1 MMPLQAPIPPD
12 PPNLSASPTLRV
24 ASAPSVSS
32 VVVLRLLATLRHRM
46 AACYPLRD
54 LTLTLPGAAHPY
66 VIALPADPN
75 APLDRYAAILHEP
88 SDSSPPPEAPSGTSA
103 ATVARH
109 AVVTGRH
116 MPYWGLLWPSGLA
129 LAEALLADPAAA
141 RARRTLELG
150 CGLGLTAAAALACG
164 ARLIAA
170 DTFAEA
176 LLFTRHN
183 ALRNTDAIPLTRLLD
198 WRTAPGRDACRAA
211 APFDLLLAADV
222 LYEQDDLAP
231 LLALAPALLAP
242 GGPFWLAEPGR
253 RVARAF
259 IAAAYAAGW
268 RDDPTVYER
277 AWPPDGDTVRVVVH
291 RFTLP
296 GA

>member
-1 MMPLQAPIPPD
+1 M
-12 PPNLSASPTLRV
+12 SARYL
-24 ASAPSVSS
+24 
-32 VVVLRLLATLRHRM
+32 
-46 AACYPLRD
+46 LRD
-54 LTLTLPGAAHPY
+54 LTLALPGAAHPY
-66 VIALPADPN
+66 IVTLPADPN
-75 APLDRYAAILHEP
+75 APLDHYAATLRKPPDP
-88 SDSSPPPEAPSGTSA
+88 SLPLASPPRADAAAAAREA
-103 ATVARH
+103 VAS
-109 AVVTGRH
+109 GRH
-116 MPYWGLLWPSGLA
+116 MPYLGLLWPSGLA
-129 LAEALLADPAAA
+129 LAEALLAAPAP
-141 RARRTLELG
+141 RALELG
-150 CGLGLTAAAALACG
+150 CGLGVTAAAALACR
-164 ARLIAA
+164 ARLTAA

-183 ALRNTDAIPLTRLLD
+183 TLRNTGAVPSTRLLD
-198 WRTAPGRDACRAA
+198 WRTEAGRDACRAV
-211 APFDLLLAADV
+211 APFGLLLAADI

-291 RFTLP
+291 RFALP

>member
-1 MMPLQAPIPPD
+1 MMPPQHSTL
-12 PPNLSASPTLRV
+12 PNSSSP
-24 ASAPSVSS
+24 SISP
-32 VVVLRLLATLRHRM
+32 VLRTPSACSAVHLRPLATLRRRM
-46 AACYPLRD
+46 AVHYPLRD

-66 VIALPADPN
+66 VIALPADPD
-75 APLDRYAAILHEP
+75 APLDRYAPVLRDL
-88 SDSSPPPEAPSGTSA
+88 SDSSPPPDASSGTSA
-103 ATVARH
+103 ATAARRAVA
-109 AVVTGRH
+109 AGRH

-141 RARRTLELG
+141 RARRALELG
-150 CGLGLTAAAALACG
+150 CGLGVTAAAALACG

-183 ALRNTDAIPLTRLLD
+183 ALRNTGAVPLTRLLD
-198 WRTAPGRDACRAA
+198 WRTEAGRDACRAA
-211 APFDLLLAADV
+211 APFDLLLAADI

-291 RFTLP
+291 RFALP